1 MVARCG
7 KIIPGLILSIII
19 RNVMLMFMSHYV
31 TFNLRLNAEG
41 NLRVRFPKLSD
52 SDTQIAESV
61 LSQDGTLL
69 DQRTLVRIEMNAAG
83 FPKKHIIYGYNIL
96 IYIYNYIYMHIYMQN
111 IRELMKIPV
120 LFCVLCA
127 GGFTRTTFTG
137 ASCRLRLTWV
147 LHHSRKARAK
157 RAWVEVDESWL
168 PSTPTIHN

>member
-1 MVARCG
+1 MCKDPHINYNINRYCRHLKNGG
-7 KIIPGLILSIII
+7 KMWQDHPGIDSQHHYPKC
-19 RNVMLMFMSHYV
+19 NVDVYV

-69 DQRTLVRIEMNAAG
+69 DQRTPRIEKNAAG
-83 FPKKHIIYGYNIL
+83 FPSNTSY
-96 IYIYNYIYMHIYMQN
+96 QN

-137 ASCRLRLTWV
+137 ASCRLRLT
-147 LHHSRKARAK
+147 
-157 RAWVEVDESWL
+157 
-168 PSTPTIHN
+168 

>member
-1 MVARCG
+1 MWQDHPRIGSKRHYPKC
-7 KIIPGLILSIII
+7 
-19 RNVMLMFMSHYV
+19 NVDVYV

-69 DQRTLVRIEMNAAG
+69 DQRTPRIEMNAAG
-83 FPKKHIIYGYNIL
+83 FPSNTLY
-96 IYIYNYIYMHIYMQN
+96 QN
-111 IRELMKIPV
+111 IIKLMKIPV
-120 LFCVLCA
+120 LCLVCRGLY
-127 GGFTRTTFTG
+127 RTTFTG
-137 ASCRLRLTWV
+137 ASCRLRLRWV